1 MSMVESPDTFNL
13 HNTIIRNSVQG
24 KSLEVFP
31 SIYQQETNIAIW
43 HRVMPDELT
52 SAVGEFLK
60 TSTKKQAIL
69 KVTEQDAHEQ
79 LFSAFEPTATMTVIA
94 DDIAQLVSMFCC
106 LFGIEHAGLRLT
118 ILEHAMCPRFHVDR
132 IPCRLITTYQGAA
145 TQWLEH
151 AGVNRSKLGAGNK
164 GLPDEQSGLIS
175 KPHNIQ
181 QLNCGDVALLK
192 GEMWDE
198 QQEAGLVHRSPP
210 LAVGESRLLLTL
222 DFIQ

>member
-1 MSMVESPDTFNL
+1 MSMVESLDTFNL

-31 SIYQQETNIAIW
+31 SIYQQETNIVIW
-43 HRVMPDELT
+43 HRVMSDELT
-52 SAVGEFLK
+52 SAINEFLT

-69 KVTEQDAHEQ
+69 KVTEQDVHEQ
-79 LFSAFEPTATMTVIA
+79 LFSAFEQTAAMTIIA
-94 DDIAQLVSMFCC
+94 DDIAHLVSMFCC

-151 AGVNRSKLGAGNK
+151 AGVNRSKLGAGNQ
-164 GLPDEQSGLIS
+164 GLSDEQSGLIC
-175 KPHNIQ
+175 KGHKIQ

-198 QQEAGLVHRSPP
+198 QQGAGLVHRSPP

>member
-1 MSMVESPDTFNL
+1 MSMVESLEALNL

-43 HRVMPDELT
+43 QRVMPDELT

-60 TSTKKQAIL
+60 TSTNKQAIL
-69 KVTEQDAHEQ
+69 KVNEQDVHEQ
-79 LFSAFEPTATMTVIA
+79 LFSAFEPTAAVTVIA

-132 IPCRLITTYQGAA
+132 IPCRLITTYQGVA

-151 AGVNRSKLGAGNK
+151 AGVNRSKLGTGNQ

-198 QQEAGLVHRSPP
+198 QQGAGLVHRSPP